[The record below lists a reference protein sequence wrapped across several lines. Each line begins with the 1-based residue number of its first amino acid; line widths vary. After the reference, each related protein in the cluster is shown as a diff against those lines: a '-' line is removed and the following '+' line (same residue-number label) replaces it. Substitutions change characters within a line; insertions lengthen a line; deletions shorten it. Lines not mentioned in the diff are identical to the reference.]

1 MALGTEQH
9 RGGRVAANR
18 WGRLGS
24 RKLSGLPSTVPC
36 LPVPI
41 PLLSTWAGGYTCCSP
56 AGALVAAGGKRG
68 FSRRCPLRWPLV
80 PTLRFYI
87 ARGFSPPSRLTGM
100 SLPFSSHIWVLGT
113 GAPSPGGL
121 AAWAPARVP
130 CADQRR
136 SGLAGAQV
144 KRAWPYMECLPGWWA
159 PPDPAQLPPG
169 GAGVGRGSPPAPG
182 GASAPAPGAAP
193 VRGPPRPGLPCA
205 RGLWKVPPH
214 CIPTSGSLLRPP
226 NPLERLQGGGRR
238 VQVVEWWWAGEI
250 EERSH
255 PESWVGQEGDPS
267 PSSPAI
273 TSPRYPERPGS
284 GGLTLSVPTP
294 TGEGHRQREGAQL
307 SRGRQL
313 AAGRESGAVGGGA
326 GLPGTGSGRWL

>member
-1 MALGTEQH
+1 MGSAGLPEALWAPLDSALSPCPHPTLVYL
-9 RGGRVAANR
+9 GG
-18 WGRLGS
+18 WLHLL
-24 RKLSGLPSTVPC
+24 LSGWGPGRRGREAR
-36 LPVPI
+36 
-41 PLLSTWAGGYTCCSP
+41 LLS
-56 AGALVAAGGKRG
+56 ALSAAVAAGPHAQVLYSPRV
-68 FSRRCPLRWPLV
+68 L
-80 PTLRFYI
+80 
-87 ARGFSPPSRLTGM
+87 PPSRLTGM

-226 NPLERLQGGGRR
+226 NPRERLQGGGRR